1 MAFEFMT
8 NLIEGQPWPSLAI
21 SVTVLMLVMYV
32 SRQPAHEIIL
42 SIVRGIRNTLRL
54 LARSIM
60 SAENAVR
67 EKNREVLLARGKEQ
81 AERFIE
87 RGFQRVST
95 QVNRDLSGYPSL
107 QRDLKDQI
115 SRIDEDYVGSSE
127 VPPQPPEWLKAV
139 EAVAGIPDNG
149 SPVVAKILNDIH
161 VTLKKSL
168 DVDLQEYRRAN
179 RERHSLLKKMMPHWR
194 TVSGSLDSVEKKI
207 NSLEQRAVVLDG
219 QIKDYEEIRN
229 HTRHAERMLA
239 ESHMTQFFISGIVLC
254 LAFIGMYVNYQLV
267 AMPMEEVV
275 GATSYLGSSSV
286 KASDVAAMFIVSIEV
301 ILGLFLME
309 AAGVTR
315 LFPVINQLEAH
326 KQKTI
331 FWIMLVLL
339 FVLAGLESSLAYMRD
354 ILVADKLALA
364 QALSNA
370 AGSSVEVVAPPMYW
384 IPAIGQMVM
393 GFVLPLVLV
402 FIAIPLELF
411 IHSFRTVSGQFVVW
425 LLQMLVSIIRFVGN
439 TVYGFGRVVVKAY
452 DLAIVIPLKIESFI
466 APNRKNVPASKKLN
480 NEPSAEPQLKQ
491 QVEQQAKKDQPELL
505 TGSPVEPSVE
515 PVKEPPKLLKD
526 I

>member
-67 EKNREVLLARGKEQ
+67 EKNREVLMTRGKEQ

-87 RGFQRVST
+87 REFQRVST

-115 SRIDEDYVGSSE
+115 IRIDEDYVGSSE

-161 VTLKKSL
+161 ITLKKSL
-168 DVDLQEYRRAN
+168 DVDLHEYRRAN

-207 NSLEQRAVVLDG
+207 NSLEQRTVVLDG

-229 HTRHAERMLA
+229 HTNHAERMLS
-239 ESHMTQFFISGIVLC
+239 ESHMTQFFISSVVLC

-326 KQKTI
+326 KQKSI
-331 FWIMLVLL
+331 FWIILFLL
-339 FVLAGLESSLAYMRD
+339 LVLAGLEASLAYMRD
-354 ILVADKLALA
+354 ILLADKLALA

-370 AGSSVEVVAPPMYW
+370 AGSSLEVVAPPMYW

-402 FIAIPLELF
+402 FVAIPLELF
-411 IHSFRTVSGQFVVW
+411 IHSFRTVGGQFVVW
-425 LLQMLVSIIRFVGN
+425 LLQMLVSVIRFVGS

-452 DLAIVIPLKIESFI
+452 DLVIVIPLKIESLI
-466 APNRKNVPASKKLN
+466 KQAPVKQIDEA
-480 NEPSAEPQLKQ
+480 SAESVKS
-491 QVEQQAKKDQPELL
+491 QQAKKNQSQKTQPKEVI
-505 TGSPVEPSVE
+505 SEPPVEPSVE
-515 PVKEPPKLLKD
+515 PAAKPLKEAPKLLKD